1 MPLGGA
7 RGQNLG
13 HLCNTVLKF
22 FKFLYLDSLLIE
34 HSYLEFGY
42 LDESSEIPKEH
53 TPGFIPQGGP
63 WGGARGQNLGHICKI
78 LYAYRL

>member
-13 HLCNTVLKF
+13 HLCNKVFQILISR
-22 FKFLYLDSLLIE
+22 LSLLIE

-42 LDESSEIPKEH
+42 LEESSEIPKEH

-63 WGGARGQNLGHICKI
+63 WSGAKGQNLGHICKI